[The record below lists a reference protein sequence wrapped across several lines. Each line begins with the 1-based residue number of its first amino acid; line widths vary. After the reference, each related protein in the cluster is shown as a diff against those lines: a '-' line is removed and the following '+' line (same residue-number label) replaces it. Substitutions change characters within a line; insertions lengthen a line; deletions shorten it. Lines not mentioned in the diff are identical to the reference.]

1 MLRFWGSIGCALA
14 LKFCGGDKTHEISK
28 NQRGFGEVS
37 SGVEV
42 IQIFLFF
49 NEDPK
54 SNLGN

>member
-14 LKFCGGDKTHEISK
+14 LKFCGGAKTHEISK
-28 NQRGFGEVS
+28 TEKSFGEIS
-37 SGVEV
+37 FGVEV
-42 IQIFLFF
+42 ILIFFF